1 MIAAIITILIVSAVI
16 AIIIIGNNKNNTNH
30 DYENWKQKQSDVK
43 QSNKITYIAPRND
56 SEREMTTVAWEDFT
70 YKHNPLIGED
80 IFLATESDDTHI
92 TLPKYRYETIKQK
105 ISENDRKIKL
115 LNECA
120 ANNNEGIK
128 LEKEGNIEAAIK
140 KYESN
145 IFDGRYQARHSFDR
159 LIIPY
164 RKEKDYNNEI
174 RVIKRAIEVFPGETK
189 YTERLQK
196 INTLLL

>member
-1 MIAAIITILIVSAVI
+1 MEKTKNINTLKGRYDTVCEHITWCI
-16 AIIIIGNNKNNTNH
+16 
-30 DYENWKQKQSDVK
+30 ENEIEL
-43 QSNKITYIAPRND
+43 SNKPAKEAKLLIDNLFDQQLKRIND
-56 SEREMTTVAWEDFT
+56 MKQTHYSE
-70 YKHNPLIGED
+70 L
-80 IFLATESDDTHI
+80 
-92 TLPKYRYETIKQK
+92 
-105 ISENDRKIKL
+105 IKL
-115 LNECA
+115 YKLSLSDELQEQELKQVLKEA
-120 ANNNEGIK
+120 V

-145 IFDGRYQARHSFDR
+145 IFDGCYQARHSFDR
-159 LIIPY
+159 LIILY